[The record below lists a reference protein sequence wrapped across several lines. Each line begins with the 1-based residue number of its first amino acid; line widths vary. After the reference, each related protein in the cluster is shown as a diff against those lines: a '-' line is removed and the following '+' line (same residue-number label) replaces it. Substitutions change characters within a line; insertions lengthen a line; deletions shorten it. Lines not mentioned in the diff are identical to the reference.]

1 MKSFEN
7 QFRDTRKVAFMLDKS
22 MEPLSPQLGKNFG
35 KKDFVFYSGKC
46 RIMSKR
52 GTLWDLLT
60 YILLQN
66 IKKLEGA
73 RLRDLQISK
82 KKSHNAEKN
91 RKGTLCSNFRFQRF
105 QDFQRFFR

>member
-46 RIMSKR
+46 RIMSKKGDPLGFNNIHSVAKYQKTRR
-52 GTLWDLLT
+52 GSFETFT
-60 YILLQN
+60 NFQ
-66 IKKLEGA
+66 KK
-73 RLRDLQISK
+73 
-82 KKSHNAEKN
+82 
-91 RKGTLCSNFRFQRF
+91 
-105 QDFQRFFR
+105 